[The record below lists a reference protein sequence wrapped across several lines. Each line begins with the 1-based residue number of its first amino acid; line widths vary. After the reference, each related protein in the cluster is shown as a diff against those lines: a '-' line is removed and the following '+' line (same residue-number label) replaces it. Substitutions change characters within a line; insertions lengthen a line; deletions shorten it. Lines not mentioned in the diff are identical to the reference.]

1 MYESNFKRWLP
12 YMIIGVLV
20 VALGVTMF
28 AFRTKSKKQQA
39 QIDSLNQEVEDLQNN
54 MEEVYV
60 TSKDVKSGSTVELD
74 SVTTA
79 LLPSDSIPEN
89 AVTTEEE
96 LTDKIYKIGLKAGSY
111 ITTDIISDY
120 KIHKNMRELDVVMDE
135 IPVGL
140 EEGDYVDIRIS
151 FPLGQ
156 DYLAMSHKK
165 VLSITG
171 NTIKLIVVEHDFYRY
186 ESMKTDLATYQST
199 KIYAVKYV
207 EAGLQPNGKVYYPP
221 TLEIIKQSILDP
233 NMNSKDFMTMINSRE
248 LLEDQLAASKKVD
261 KNQTVTETRNEIKN
275 TFNNARE
282 EYRELEAEKEAAA
295 AAAADD
301 TSSEE

>member
-74 SVTTA
+74 SVTTT

-89 AVTTEEE
+89 AVTAEEE

-111 ITTDIISDY
+111 ITTDMISDY

-156 DYLAMSHKK
+156 DYIAMSHKK

-171 NTIKLIVVEHDFYRY
+171 NTVKLIVIEHDFYRY

-248 LLEDQLAASKKVD
+248 LLENQLAASKKVD

-295 AAAADD
+295 AAADA
-301 TSSEE
+301 SSEE

>member
-74 SVTTA
+74 SVTTT

-89 AVTTEEE
+89 AVTAEEE

-111 ITTDIISDY
+111 ITTDMISDY

-156 DYLAMSHKK
+156 DYIAMSHKK

-171 NTIKLIVVEHDFYRY
+171 NTVKLIVIEHDFYRY

-295 AAAADD
+295 AAADA
-301 TSSEE
+301 SSEE

>member
-1 MYESNFKRWLP
+1 MYESNFKRWFP

-60 TSKDVKSGSTVELD
+60 TSKDVKSGSTVEHD
-74 SVTTA
+74 SVTTT

-89 AVTTEEE
+89 AVTTEEG

-111 ITTDIISDY
+111 ITTDMISDY

-156 DYLAMSHKK
+156 DYIAMSHKK

-171 NTIKLIVVEHDFYRY
+171 NTVKLIVIEHDFYRY

-295 AAAADD
+295 AAADA
-301 TSSEE
+301 SSEE

>member
-74 SVTTA
+74 SVTTT

-89 AVTTEEE
+89 VVTTEEE

-111 ITTDIISDY
+111 ITTDMISDY

-156 DYLAMSHKK
+156 DYIAMSHKK

-171 NTIKLIVVEHDFYRY
+171 NTVKLIVIEHDFYRY

-295 AAAADD
+295 AAADA
-301 TSSEE
+301 SSEE